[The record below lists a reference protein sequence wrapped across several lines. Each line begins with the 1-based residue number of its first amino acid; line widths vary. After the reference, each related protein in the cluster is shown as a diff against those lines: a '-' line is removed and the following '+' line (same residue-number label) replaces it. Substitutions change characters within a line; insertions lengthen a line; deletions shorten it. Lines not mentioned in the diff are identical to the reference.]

1 MQRPTQKNGEEPAKD
16 AEEPLATPQMS
27 MKKGLKI
34 FGEHGVQAVKKEMLQ
49 LHERKVMEPK
59 HAAELSPAQKREAL
73 AYLMFCVPETEKVQ

>member
-1 MQRPTQKNGEEPAKD
+1 
-16 AEEPLATPQMS
+16 MS